1 MKKTELLKI
10 IKEEIEIALG
20 EGPSEEKAAKDAQKK
35 ALEAQM
41 KSIQSKLAA
50 LAQGGSVNEDEQLDE
65 DTLNEMPFIGGEKG
79 SELFSAI
86 KSSAESLKAKFPDA
100 TANDISKIIL
110 SKKKRPEFAPEV
122 DAALAK
128 QEEEYGDDPK
138 YNPSLGGPQTLKAVE
153 KALGLVEPGQRGRK
167 ADPNKQTPTKKVKT
181 EKPAAAVKSDDLV
194 DDEGNKIEVDNTI
207 KTVTGDK
214 EIESKLKDVIS
225 KKKAKLASGENYD
238 KELAALKQFLSKPE
252 ISKYIKKKTV
262 GGVNP
267 YSIDKILNDIK

>member
-1 MKKTELLKI
+1 MKKTELLNI

-20 EGPSEEKAAKDAQKK
+20 ESPEADKAEKDAKDTQRK
-35 ALEAQM
+35 ALELKLKSAQEE
-41 KSIQSKLAA
+41 LDA
-50 LAQGGSVNEDEQLDE
+50 LNEDEQLDE
-65 DTLNEMPFIGGEKG
+65 DNLNEMPFIGGEKG
-79 SELFSAI
+79 SDLFTAI
-86 KSSAESLKAKFPDA
+86 KSSAESLKSKFPDA

-122 DAALAK
+122 EDALVK

-153 KALGLVEPGQRGRK
+153 KALGLSTPGQRGRK
-167 ADPNKQTPTKKVKT
+167 ADPNKKVPAKKVKT
-181 EKPAAAVKSDDLV
+181 EKPSTPVKSDELV
-194 DDEGNKIEVDNTI
+194 DDEGNKIEVDKTV

-225 KKKAKLASGENYD
+225 KKKLKLASGENYD
-238 KELAALKQFLSKPE
+238 KELAALKQFLAKPE
-252 ISKYIKKKTV
+252 ISKYIRKKTV
-262 GGVNP
+262 NGVNP

>member
-1 MKKTELLKI
+1 M
-10 IKEEIEIALG
+10 
-20 EGPSEEKAAKDAQKK
+20 
-35 ALEAQM
+35 
-41 KSIQSKLAA
+41 
-50 LAQGGSVNEDEQLDE
+50 NEDEQLDE
-65 DTLNEMPFIGGEKG
+65 MAKITEPIQKAIDMGIARVKEKYP
-79 SELFSAI
+79 E
-86 KSSAESLKAKFPDA
+86 A
-100 TANDISKIIL
+100 TPEEISNIIL
-110 SKKKRPEFAPEV
+110 SKKKGPEFAPELIK
-122 DAALAK
+122 ALEDDFQASGGEDNYK
-128 QEEEYGDDPK
+128 YGIQGAQTIRAIK
-138 YNPSLGGPQTLKAVE
+138 KSLGLSTPGP
-153 KALGLVEPGQRGRK
+153 RGRK

-262 GGVNP
+262 DGVNP
-267 YSIDKILNDIK
+267 YSIDSILKN